1 MREKPEKKFI
11 PSESNHSTSYFYF
24 SFNQNSELGSFSF
37 ERKRRQDKRD
47 FWVSKRIKEKA
58 EYIEISE

>member
-1 MREKPEKKFI
+1 MKATIQHPTFTFL
-11 PSESNHSTSYFYF
+11 STKTQNLDLF
-24 SFNQNSELGSFSF
+24 SC